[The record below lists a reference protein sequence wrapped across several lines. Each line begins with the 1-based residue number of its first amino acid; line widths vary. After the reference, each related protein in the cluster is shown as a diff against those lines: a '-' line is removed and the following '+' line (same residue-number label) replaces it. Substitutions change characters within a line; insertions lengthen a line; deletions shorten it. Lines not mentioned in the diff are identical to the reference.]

1 MTISNG
7 TGGISI
13 YGDKFEDEKLGL
25 KLKHTGSGVLSMAN
39 AGRNTNG
46 SQFFITT
53 KPTPWLDKMHVV
65 FGKVEQGMDVVKVIE
80 KTCGSPSGR
89 PSRLVKIEQ
98 CGVLDSPGQ

>member
-1 MTISNG
+1 
-7 TGGISI
+7 
-13 YGDKFEDEKLGL
+13 
-25 KLKHTGSGVLSMAN
+25 MAN

-53 KPTPWLDKMHVV
+53 KATPWLDKKHVI
-65 FGKVEQGMDVVKVIE
+65 FGKVEQGMDVVRLIE

-98 CGVLDSPGQ
+98 CGVLENHDEKKPE